1 MILTEAISTQ
11 ILSKEYGS
19 FTHGLFTK
27 ILVKLS
33 LFHKYGIQD
42 YNYIGTSNCK
52 YRVRKE
58 ICNEI

>member
-1 MILTEAISTQ
+1 LAEAISTQ

-33 LFHKYGIQD
+33 FFHKYGIQD
-42 YNYIGTSNCK
+42 YNYVDTSNGT
-52 YRVRKE
+52 YRVRKG